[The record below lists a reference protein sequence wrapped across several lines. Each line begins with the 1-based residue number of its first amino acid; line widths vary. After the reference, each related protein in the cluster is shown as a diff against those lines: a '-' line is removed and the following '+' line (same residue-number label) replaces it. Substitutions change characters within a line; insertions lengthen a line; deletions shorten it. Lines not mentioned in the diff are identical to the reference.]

1 MDDRA
6 TLLIPN
12 RCFNAWRDT
21 LVVEVLDGM
30 PPSMRALFE
39 DVVDG
44 VRSDD
49 RRFENPA
56 TDVPAQACA

>member
-6 TLLIPN
+6 ALLIPN
-12 RCFNAWRDT
+12 RCFNGWRDA

-30 PPSMRALFE
+30 TPSMRALFE
-39 DVVDG
+39 DIVDG

-49 RRFENPA
+49 RRFENPT
-56 TDVPAQACA
+56 TDVPVQACA